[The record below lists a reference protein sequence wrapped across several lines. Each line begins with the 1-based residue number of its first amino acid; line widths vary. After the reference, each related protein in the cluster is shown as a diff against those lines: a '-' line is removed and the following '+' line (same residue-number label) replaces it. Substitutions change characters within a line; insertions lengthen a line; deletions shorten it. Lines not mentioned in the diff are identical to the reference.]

1 MKLALTN
8 HDMSPDNVVANKPL
22 VFQMDPVKQDRE
34 DTGKAPKKKQK
45 KSVGSMTEK
54 NFGSIV
60 DVAKIK
66 AAKRIVIAWRVRFL
80 GLFPVEF
87 FRKLKTGFS
96 SKPHQTTE

>member
-22 VFQMDPVKQDRE
+22 VFQMDPFKQDRE

-60 DVAKIK
+60 DVTKIK

-80 GLFPVEF
+80 GLFHSF
-87 FRKLKTGFS
+87 FDS
-96 SKPHQTTE
+96 C